1 MTSPKI
7 TEGVM
12 GVMKNPQNKAKNG
25 CNECNDYIT
34 PITHRADRK
43 RHYQHNFVFIPDS
56 SQI

>member
-1 MTSPKI
+1 MSSPKI

-34 PITHRADRK
+34 PITPGNSAPLNKDEVK
-43 RHYQHNFVFIPDS
+43 ELCLKFWY
-56 SQI
+56 